1 MIHLVLLAA
10 GSSVRYGKR
19 KQFVKIGNKKI
30 WQWSLKKFIG
40 FIDDAVVVVPKEE
53 LGQIDTTN
61 YTIPVKIKSGGKTRL
76 QSSYLGTKEL
86 NGGIVLI
93 HDAARPLV
101 SSELIN
107 GIIKKTET
115 FGAAVPAIPILDTIK
130 LTGGE
135 KVVGTLGRNRY
146 KAIQTPQGFETE
158 LIKKALENAVIRK
171 LEITDDASAVE
182 AMGKTV
188 YITEGQRTNIKLTY
202 KEDLKFIQQMLLEL
216 E

>member
-10 GSSVRYGKR
+10 GSSIRYGKR
-19 KQFVKIGNKKI
+19 KQFVKIGNKRI
-30 WQWSLKKFIG
+30 WQWSLEKFIG
-40 FIDDAVVVVPKEE
+40 FVDDAVIVVPKEE
-53 LGQIDTTN
+53 TGQIDITD
-61 YTIPVKIKSGGKTRL
+61 YQIPIKIKSGGKTRL

-86 NGGIVLI
+86 SGGIVLI

-107 GIIKKTET
+107 GIIKKAKA

-130 LTGGE
+130 LTDGE
-135 KVVGTLGRNRY
+135 KVVRTLGRDRY

-158 LIKKALENAVIRK
+158 LIKNALENAMIQE

-182 AMGKTV
+182 ATGKTV

-202 KEDLKFIQQMLLEL
+202 KEDLKFIQQMLLES